1 METFLK
7 SWKAVSWENVQ
18 LRVDGE
24 IKAIGARQDEAEE
37 GRKVLVDESNKYREN
52 TTKETRRVA
61 LPLIKAFQKE
71 VDQLTVRGKSTE
83 AALIEICSQLTNLPD
98 PTPIIEQ
105 AIVWKSQAEKTNIA
119 VEEANHLRA
128 QIAQVN
134 SELAD
139 LKSQDVTIRQLRDT
153 IKQLEE
159 EKTREVEKAIDEIE
173 RDLREEFS
181 VRDMETTMRS
191 DKLKAENSALEKKV
205 SELEGLMRDAQ
216 RRLDTARV
224 AADRKE
230 ALENEQIDILTRD
243 LSDANRRVTFLETEL
258 ARVTADLADARASS
272 QRGGLEDIAALGG
285 LMKEKDEQI
294 ARLTEENQRLA
305 ETAAKEAKKVRQ
317 RCDELTAE
325 LEKRTHRMQ
334 QLEALLADQSDYE
347 AIKKELRLL
356 REIEFGEAATV
367 NEESIARLGETV
379 QSLDRLLAAKNRR
392 LQNDNALLRQSNE
405 RYEEQL
411 AANDFEL
418 SQLRQKTIAQQ
429 ELVAKL
435 ETDLAAALAGRNTSD
450 VDDLSTMDMLGAVHD
465 TKLATN
471 DDSSVLT
478 IVLAQRDRLK
488 LRVGVLEEEL
498 MAEKTRQTALQTEM
512 DKVREDNVKLYGK
525 IRFLQS
531 CGNKAAETSVSLPEE
546 SSYSAQ
552 YENRLDPFQ
561 RFGQAE
567 TQRGYARLPLHD
579 RASLSIGKAIMT
591 SASARITFFFYLIIL
606 HLLVFLVLY
615 RFAYAESCER
625 DFQQDCV
632 ARFERHMKEH
642 HPGMTVG

>member
-1 METFLK
+1 MFLCPRNLN
-7 SWKAVSWENVQ
+7 SISGVQVCSTSRNLTLSVSVVSDLLEYRNTV
-18 LRVDGE
+18 
-24 IKAIGARQDEAEE
+24 AI
-37 GRKVLVDESNKYREN
+37 
-52 TTKETRRVA
+52 
-61 LPLIKAFQKE
+61 
-71 VDQLTVRGKSTE
+71 
-83 AALIEICSQLTNLPD
+83 
-98 PTPIIEQ
+98 
-105 AIVWKSQAEKTNIA
+105 
-119 VEEANHLRA
+119 
-128 QIAQVN
+128 
-134 SELAD
+134 
-139 LKSQDVTIRQLRDT
+139 
-153 IKQLEE
+153 
-159 EKTREVEKAIDEIE
+159 
-173 RDLREEFS
+173 
-181 VRDMETTMRS
+181 
-191 DKLKAENSALEKKV
+191 
-205 SELEGLMRDAQ
+205 
-216 RRLDTARV
+216 
-224 AADRKE
+224 
-230 ALENEQIDILTRD
+230 
-243 LSDANRRVTFLETEL
+243 
-258 ARVTADLADARASS
+258 
-272 QRGGLEDIAALGG
+272 
-285 LMKEKDEQI
+285 
-294 ARLTEENQRLA
+294 
-305 ETAAKEAKKVRQ
+305 
-317 RCDELTAE
+317 
-325 LEKRTHRMQ
+325 
-334 QLEALLADQSDYE
+334 
-347 AIKKELRLL
+347 
-356 REIEFGEAATV
+356 
-367 NEESIARLGETV
+367 
-379 QSLDRLLAAKNRR
+379 SL
-392 LQNDNALLRQSNE
+392 Q
-405 RYEEQL
+405 QL

-606 HLLVFLVLY
+606 HLLVFLKQKRCRALKMRIQVLY